1 MNIQNNHQTLLNI
14 LWELK
19 AKMSELGIYAEA
31 GLGKDLFVFI
41 SSLTPIV
48 NVDLLVYNSKGQ
60 FILSR
65 RNDAHCGIGWHVPG
79 GCIRFKESIESRIR
93 KVAESELNLTDF
105 QFNKEPLKVFEIIC
119 NEHRNIDNQDERAH
133 FVTLVYKC
141 YAPDSYHIDN
151 TGKTESDSNY
161 LKWFDKLPDD
171 LLHIQQCYKEIMK

>member
-1 MNIQNNHQTLLNI
+1 
-14 LWELK
+14 
-19 AKMSELGIYAEA
+19 MSELGISAEA

-105 QFNKEPLKVFEIIC
+105 QFDKEPLKVFEIIC

-151 TGKTESDSNY
+151 KGKTESDSNY

-171 LLHIQQCYKEIMK
+171 LLDIQQCYKEIMK

>member
-1 MNIQNNHQTLLNI
+1 MNTQNNFQTLQNI
-14 LWELK
+14 LGELK
-19 AKMSELGIYAEA
+19 AKMSELGISAEA

-105 QFNKEPLKVFEIIC
+105 QFDKEPLKVFEIIC

-151 TGKTESDSNY
+151 KGKTESDSNY

-171 LLHIQQCYKEIMK
+171 LLNIQQCYKEIMK

>member
-1 MNIQNNHQTLLNI
+1 MNIQSKHQTLHNL
-14 LWELK
+14 LGELK
-19 AKMSELGIYAEA
+19 AKMSELGISAET

-105 QFNKEPLKVFEIIC
+105 QFDKEPLKVFEIIC

-151 TGKTESDSNY
+151 KGKTESDSNY

-171 LLHIQQCYKEIMK
+171 LLNIQQCYKEIMK

>member
-1 MNIQNNHQTLLNI
+1 MNIQNKHQSLLNI
-14 LWELK
+14 LGELK
-19 AKMSELGIYAEA
+19 AKMSEIGISAEA

-60 FILSR
+60 FLLSR
-65 RNDAHCGIGWHVPG
+65 RNDAHCGSGWHIPG

-105 QFNKEPLKVFEIIC
+105 QFDKEPLKVFEIIC

-151 TGKTESDSNY
+151 KGKTESDSNY

-171 LLHIQQCYKEIMK
+171 LLNIQQCYKEIMK

>member
-1 MNIQNNHQTLLNI
+1 
-14 LWELK
+14 
-19 AKMSELGIYAEA
+19 MSELCLSAEA
-31 GLGKDLFVFI
+31 GLGTDLFVFI

-105 QFNKEPLKVFEIIC
+105 QFDKEPLKVFEIIC

-151 TGKTESDSNY
+151 KGKTESDSNY

-171 LLHIQQCYKEIMK
+171 LLNIQQCYKEIMK

>member
-1 MNIQNNHQTLLNI
+1 MQSEVIRQLQLLKKEVEKSDINP
-14 LWELK
+14 K
-19 AKMSELGIYAEA
+19 DGIGE
-31 GLGKDLFVFI
+31 DLFLFV

-60 FILSR
+60 FLLSFR
-65 RNDAHCGIGWHVPG
+65 DDRHCGRGWHIPG

-105 QFNKEPLKVFEIIC
+105 QFDKEPLKVFEIIC

-151 TGKTESDSNY
+151 KGKTESDSNY

-171 LLHIQQCYKEIMK
+171 LLDIQQCYKEIIK

>member
-1 MNIQNNHQTLLNI
+1 MNIQNKHQSLPNI
-14 LWELK
+14 LGELK
-19 AKMSELGIYAEA
+19 AKMSELGISAEA

-105 QFNKEPLKVFEIIC
+105 QFDKEPLKVFEIIC

-151 TGKTESDSNY
+151 KGKTECDSNY

-171 LLHIQQCYKEIMK
+171 LLKIQQCYKEIMK